1 MEVVGIAIDP
11 MVEPIESLVRV
22 IGINYRVL
30 FGKLKTLAEWKVR
43 GFPTTF
49 LIDKEGNIHKRYI
62 GFQDKSVFNG
72 DIEELV
78 GEI

>member
-1 MEVVGIAIDP
+1 ML
-11 MVEPIESLVRV
+11 EPIESLVKV

-30 FGKLKTLAEWKVR
+30 FGKLQVLVDWKAR

-49 LIDKEGNIHKRYI
+49 LIDREGNIQKRYI
-62 GFQDKSVFNG
+62 GFHDKSVFNG